1 MTAPALV
8 LDDVGKRYGA
18 SDAVR
23 AVTLDLRAGEVMALL
38 GPNGAGKTTLMK
50 MILGLT
56 RPTEGAITVLGGAPG
71 AAEARRQSGY
81 LPESVAFN
89 PALTGRETLRFFAR
103 LKGRD
108 RAEVEHLL
116 GRVGL
121 AEAAHRRVG
130 TYSKGMRQ
138 RLGLAQALLGE
149 PRLLLLDEPT
159 SGLDPILRRAF
170 YEIIAELKA
179 RGTSILLSSHVLTE
193 LEARTDRAAI
203 LRDGRLVALD
213 SLADLRRAAGL
224 PVRIRVEGRPAT
236 LEAMTRD
243 FGARPM
249 NGHAV
254 ELFCPAE
261 RKIETLR
268 RIADLPVEIDDL
280 ELVPPSLDEVYA
292 HYGAPTAR
300 TPGDGR

>member
-1 MTAPALV
+1 MSERPIRLEE
-8 LDDVGKRYGA
+8 VGKRYGK
-18 SDAVR
+18 AVAVE

-56 RPTEGAITVLGGAPG
+56 RPSAGRIEVLGGAPG
-71 AAEARRQSGY
+71 AAAARRATGY

-103 LKGRD
+103 LKRRP
-108 RAEVEHLL
+108 RAEVEALL

-121 AEAAHRRVG
+121 ADAAGRRVA

-159 SGLDPILRRAF
+159 SGLDPILRRSF
-170 YEIIAELKA
+170 YEIVTELKA
-179 RGTSILLSSHVLTE
+179 GGTSILLSSHVLTE

-224 PVRIRVEGRPAT
+224 PVRIRVRALAPA
-236 LEAMTRD
+236 LETMTRD
-243 FGARPM
+243 LGAQRI

-254 ELFCPAE
+254 ELLCPAE

-268 RIADLPVEIDDL
+268 RITDLAIEIDDL

-292 HYGAPTAR
+292 HYGREAAE
-300 TPGDGR
+300 G

>member
-1 MTAPALV
+1 MSAPAIRLEGV
-8 LDDVGKRYGA
+8 AKRYGR
-18 SDAVR
+18 AVAVE
-23 AVTLDLRAGEVMALL
+23 AVTLDLRQGEVMALL

-56 RPTEGAITVLGGAPG
+56 RPSAGRIEVLGGAAG
-71 AAEARRQSGY
+71 AAAARRATGY

-89 PALTGRETLRFFAR
+89 PALTGGETLRFYAR
-103 LKGRD
+103 LKR
-108 RAEVEHLL
+108 RAKGEVEALL
-116 GRVGL
+116 ERVGL
-121 AEAAHRRVG
+121 ADAAGRRVA

-138 RLGLAQALLGE
+138 RLGLAQALLGA

-159 SGLDPILRRAF
+159 SGLDPILRRSF
-170 YEIIAELKA
+170 YEIVAELKG

-224 PVRIRVEGRPAT
+224 PVRIRVRALAPA

-243 FGARPM
+243 LGAHRL

-254 ELFCPAE
+254 ELLCPAE
-261 RKIETLR
+261 RKIEMLR
-268 RIADLPVEIDDL
+268 RIADLPIEIDDL

-292 HYGAPTAR
+292 HYGRRAGGA
-300 TPGDGR
+300 